1 VDFRYVNTLLA
12 GGGSFD
18 ADIWYQQSDSEN
30 ATGDDNSAAGFSV
43 RLPNNSGFRGGFGH
57 KQIETHFEPGLG
69 FVSNA
74 GIGDTTAEFGHTWRP
89 RGGAIQTVFSGL
101 DANRIEYLDD
111 GSVQSEIFALRAL
124 EVETSGRDQFRVR
137 FYSTDEGLREEFEI
151 SDGVVLP
158 VGEYSFAEYEVRFAT
173 GNQRKLSGAVEFRQG
188 DFYSGERT
196 RIDTLV
202 AWRPNRH
209 FRAAV
214 EYEYNDV
221 TLPEGDFIARLARL
235 TLEAAFSSKLSWV
248 NLIQYDNISES
259 IGVNSR
265 LHWVPQAGREGFVV
279 LNHNLEDLDRDNE
292 FHSSFSEATV
302 KFGYTFRF

>member
-1 VDFRYVNTLLA
+1 
-12 GGGSFD
+12 
-18 ADIWYQQSDSEN
+18 
-30 ATGDDNSAAGFSV
+30 
-43 RLPNNSGFRGGFGH
+43 
-57 KQIETHFEPGLG
+57 
-69 FVSNA
+69 
-74 GIGDTTAEFGHTWRP
+74 
-89 RGGAIQTVFSGL
+89 VFSGL